1 MSNYTKATNF
11 ATKDTLPTGDANK
24 IVKGTEIDNE
34 FNAISGAISS
44 KSDTAS
50 PTFTGS
56 PAAPTATAGSN
67 TTQIATTAFVTAADV
82 AERTSTTTLTNKTL
96 TSPTINTPTITG
108 GSITGITDLAVAD
121 GGTGQSSY
129 TNGQL
134 LIGNSTGNT
143 LTKATLTAGSG
154 VSITNGTGSITV
166 ASTVITASSNTAT
179 SGYVTFA
186 NGTIMQWG
194 QATGI
199 STRQS
204 ITFPIAFPTN
214 VVSIT
219 AQAASTGTTGVE
231 SWSVNSYTTS
241 GFEFVINN
249 AGQTAFWFAVGY

>member
-1 MSNYTKATNF
+1 MADYQKATNF
-11 ATKDTLPTGDANK
+11 TAKDTLPTGNSGK
-24 IVKGTEIDNE
+24 IVKGAEIDTE
-34 FNAISGAISS
+34 LSAISNAIAS
-44 KSDTAS
+44 KSDINS
-50 PTFTGS
+50 PSFTGT
-56 PAAPTATAGSN
+56 PTAPTASSGTNTA
-67 TTQIATTAFVTAADV
+67 QLATTAFVTAADV
-82 AERTSTTTLTNKTL
+82 TERTSTATLTNKTL
-96 TSPTINTPTITG
+96 TSPTINTPTIAG

-194 QATGI
+194 KATGI